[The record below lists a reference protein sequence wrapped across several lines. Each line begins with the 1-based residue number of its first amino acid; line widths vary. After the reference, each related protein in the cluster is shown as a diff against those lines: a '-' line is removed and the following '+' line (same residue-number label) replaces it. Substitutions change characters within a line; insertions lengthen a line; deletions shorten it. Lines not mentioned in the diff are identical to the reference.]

1 MPARTT
7 TACNV
12 GLIVNP
18 VAGMGGRVGLRGT
31 DGPEALAEARRRG
44 AVPVSGER
52 ARRAVERM
60 AAGRPNLRL
69 VTAPGNLGE
78 RVAMDLGVAHD
89 VVQLRPFLSAED
101 TRYAVSAMLERGV
114 DLILFAGGDG
124 TARDVFAEVGSD
136 APILGVPSGVKMHS
150 AVFATTPENAG
161 DVAGRFLA
169 GRAAIDQLRD
179 AEVMDADPDQTGRGR
194 LAARLY
200 GYARVPYERSRVQ
213 HAKAGGA
220 ADADLALD
228 ALCQEIAASLEAGVS
243 YVFGPGT
250 TTQRILAYA
259 GMEGTLLGVDVVRDG
274 AVIGRDA
281 AEDDIVEMTSDHP
294 VRIVVSIL
302 GGQGFLFGRGN
313 QQIGPSVIRRAG
325 RDGLVVASSVS
336 KLLALDGASLFVDT
350 GDPTLD
356 AELRGYIKVQTA
368 PDQIVICKVEA

>member
-1 MPARTT
+1 
-7 TACNV
+7 
-12 GLIVNP
+12 
-18 VAGMGGRVGLRGT
+18 MGGRVGLRGT
-31 DGPEALAEARRRG
+31 DGPEALAEAHRRG

-52 ARRAVERM
+52 ARRAVERL
-60 AAGRPNLRL
+60 AAGRKNLRL
-69 VTAPGNLGE
+69 VTGPGNLGE
-78 RVAMDLGVAHD
+78 RVAREVGIAHE
-89 VVQLRPFLSAED
+89 VVPLRPFLSAED

-114 DLILFAGGDG
+114 DLILFVGGDG
-124 TARDVFAEVGSD
+124 TARDVFAEVGAE

-169 GRAAIDQLRD
+169 GSAANDQLRD
-179 AEVMDADPDQTGRGR
+179 AEVMDADPDQAGRGR
-194 LAARLY
+194 LAWRLY

-213 HAKAGGA
+213 HAKAGCV

-228 ALCQEIAASLEAGVS
+228 ALCQKIASSLEPGVS

-259 GMEGTLLGVDVVRDG
+259 GMEGTLLGVDVVCDG
-274 AVIGRDA
+274 AVVGRDV
-281 AEDDIVEMTSDHP
+281 AEDDIVDMTSGHP

-325 RDGLVVASSVS
+325 RDGLVVASSVG
-336 KLLALDGASLFVDT
+336 KLLALDGGSLFVDT
-350 GDPTLD
+350 GDPLLD

-368 PDQIVICKVEA
+368 PDQTVVCKVDA